1 MDFTPHPYQ
10 IRTHIHTHTHILA
23 ASFVVFWFPCCE
35 NCVCI
40 LSIHATN
47 KKRKHVDKQRNK
59 ERKQAN
65 KQTSTQAKERKHA
78 NKQASRENACEEANK
93 QASKEKECPLGT
105 NVGLDIVSIDPLD
118 WIMDDIHAIKHGSKK
133 GTRDP
138 VYKDKHEPAWDM

>member
-1 MDFTPHPYQ
+1 MLTSKG
-10 IRTHIHTHTHILA
+10 T
-23 ASFVVFWFPCCE
+23 
-35 NCVCI
+35 
-40 LSIHATN
+40 
-47 KKRKHVDKQRNK
+47 KKGG
-59 ERKQAN
+59 

-118 WIMDDIHAIKHGSKK
+118 WIMDDLRANKHGSKK